1 MNCIYK
7 PYESGFILL
16 IAVITLLVVH
26 FKIQNSAKRKI
37 TGADNRPNQALLS
50 HASDKNHP
58 IISPEHLG
66 KPMDHI
72 ECLQR
77 GDQRKISRKISMVF

>member
-16 IAVITLLVVH
+16 IAVITLVH
-26 FKIQNSAKRKI
+26 FKTQNYHKRKI
-37 TGADNRPNQALLS
+37 TTADNRPN
-50 HASDKNHP
+50 HP
-58 IISPEHLG
+58 IIRPEHLG
-66 KPMDHI
+66 KPLIEHI

-77 GDQRKISRKISMVF
+77 GHQRKISRKIFMVF